1 MFYDSSSLFKMSSM
15 KYQYYLVSKQVLS
28 KVKIQGRQEIQI
40 AHCSARTTVLNLLG
54 RRVYPIGISKTFQE
68 LKAGLV
74 IILLHF
80 ALFEMTS
87 TRCD

>member
-1 MFYDSSSLFKMSSM
+1 MLYDSSSH
-15 KYQYYLVSKQVLS
+15 YLVSKQVLS

-40 AHCSARTTVLNLLG
+40 AHCSARTTVYNLLG
-54 RRVYPIGISKTFQE
+54 RRVSRVYPIGISKTFQE
-68 LKAGLV
+68 PKAGLV
-74 IILLHF
+74 IILVHF